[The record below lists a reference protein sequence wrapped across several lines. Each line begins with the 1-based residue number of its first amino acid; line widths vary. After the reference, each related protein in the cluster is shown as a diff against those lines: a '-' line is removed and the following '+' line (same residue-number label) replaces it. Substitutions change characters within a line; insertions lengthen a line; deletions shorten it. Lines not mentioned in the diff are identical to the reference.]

1 MCHWEKSFTNTGR
14 MRRASYHTVV
24 QWVKD
29 SWNAVLDR
37 IIISGFIKAEIL
49 DMSEQ
54 PTEDEEMPLDDDD
67 DLQLVLAILFQ

>member
-1 MCHWEKSFTNTGR
+1 MCHWETSFTNTGR
-14 MRRASYHTVV
+14 MRRASHQTVA

-49 DMSEQ
+49 DMPEQ

-67 DLQLVLAILFQ
+67 DLQLALAILFQ